1 MELIRGWHN
10 LRPRHRG
17 CVATIG
23 NFDGVHRGHRA
34 VLARLA
40 QVGQELGLPATLL
53 TFEPHP
59 LEFLRPEAAPPRLTS
74 LRNKLMALRDTG
86 LARVLCLRFDR
97 AFAALEPEE
106 FVQRL
111 LVERLG
117 VRFLLVG
124 DDFRFGRGRRGDFAM
139 LQEAGKANG
148 FAVEQMGT
156 VLVDGERVS
165 STRVRQALLRGD
177 LEQAE
182 RLLGRPYS
190 ICGRVIRGDRIGR
203 TLGFP
208 TANISL
214 ERTRPALSGIF
225 VVQVRDGDQLRPG
238 VASVGTRPSVGGT
251 RLLLEVHLLDFYGD
265 LYGRHLQ
272 VEFLKRLRGEEY
284 FDSLEALTAQI
295 ARDADAARDYFA
307 ALR

>member
-214 ERTRPALSGIF
+214 ERTRPALLGIF

-251 RLLLEVHLLDFYGD
+251 RLLLEVHLLDFHGD

>member
-251 RLLLEVHLLDFYGD
+251 RLLLEVHLLDFHGD

-284 FDSLEALTAQI
+284 FDSLEALTVQI

>member
-177 LEQAE
+177 LERAE

>member
-251 RLLLEVHLLDFYGD
+251 RLLLEVHLLDFHGD